1 MVSIEA
7 SFNLAMAYSVQIVG
21 VVPQVELQAFTTAL
35 QTIYESE
42 MDMGKLTTLSLTD
55 ISYIIV

>member
-42 MDMGKLTTLSLTD
+42 MDMGKLTTLSL
-55 ISYIIV
+55 